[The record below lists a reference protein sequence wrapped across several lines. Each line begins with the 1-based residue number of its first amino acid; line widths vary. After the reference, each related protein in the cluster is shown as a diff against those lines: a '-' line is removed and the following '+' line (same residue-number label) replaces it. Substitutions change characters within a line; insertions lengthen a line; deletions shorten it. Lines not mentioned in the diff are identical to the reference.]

1 MACTAYKI
9 PLGKLQTIEWFL
21 SQSKGDNMFVD
32 RAAGAVVSRSACFE
46 TRVSDKN
53 KIVEWRVLVDSVGI
67 WE

>member
-53 KIVEWRVLVDSVGI
+53 KIVE
-67 WE
+67 